1 MTLAKAQACG
11 AAASTAGFD
20 VSLTKING
28 DTWKVRVTSSDL
40 AINVAD
46 AAALAISQGVTG
58 KLSLIEFT

>member
-1 MTLAKAQACG
+1 MTLTQAKACG

-40 AINVAD
+40 IINVAD
-46 AAALAISQGVTG
+46 AAALAVSQGVTG
-58 KLSLIEFT
+58 KIALIEFT